1 MELKK
6 LDMDFTVCKIQNI
19 NSVDFSKEFVF
30 LSKTGEEI
38 SLVCESSLVPE
49 NAIAIEAG
57 WNAFKIAGVLEFGC
71 VGVIAKIADILSKAG
86 ISIFVV
92 STYNTDYVFIKS
104 YDYGKGIDL
113 LVKHGYTFRGCR
125 Q

>member
-30 LSKTGEEI
+30 LSKTDEEI
-38 SLVCESSLVPE
+38 SLVCESGFVPE

-57 WNAFKIAGVLEFGC
+57 WNAFKIAGMLEFGA
-71 VGVIAKIADILSKAG
+71 VGVIAKIAEILSDAD

-104 YDYGKGIDL
+104 YDYWKGIDL
-113 LVKHGYTFRGCR
+113 LASCGYTFR
-125 Q
+125 